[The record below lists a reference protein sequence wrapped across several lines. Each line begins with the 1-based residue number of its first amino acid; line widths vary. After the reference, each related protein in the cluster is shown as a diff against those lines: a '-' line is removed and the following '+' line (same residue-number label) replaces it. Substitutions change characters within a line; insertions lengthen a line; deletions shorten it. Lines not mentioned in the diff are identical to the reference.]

1 MAVRSEPDEFRVVL
15 RGKQRGKKCLKLLIW
30 SGNIGGKITQGLV
43 LCSVR
48 GERSFLLLVC
58 HKRAWSWCFICDAH
72 VCEACVSADGAAA
85 RQDAWAPALFS
96 FESPHTKHEDLHSRC
111 WLVCFLPV
119 FTSLLRFNTLSTPTT
134 TTHKHTHTQAHT
146 HTVLPIRNS
155 LLSLI
160 TFIFSGLEFPL
171 SVPEEMDFFPP
182 LPTCR
187 KSLTHIT
194 LAPRS
199 KQVSWLVLLYI
210 LWFNKENTNVSQREQ
225 CWWYQC
231 HAFHWFLFTWCP
243 QDTRWLVALH
253 TWPGNFVHLTG
264 SRRVLWRSEKRQRD
278 KN

>member
-1 MAVRSEPDEFRVVL
+1 MSVPFCCLCVTNVHEADVL
-15 RGKQRGKKCLKLLIW
+15 F
-30 SGNIGGKITQGLV
+30 V
-43 LCSVR
+43 MHMSVR
-48 GERSFLLLVC
+48 LVC
-58 HKRAWSWCFICDAH
+58 PRTEQRLVRTPEHS
-72 VCEACVSADGAAA
+72 
-85 RQDAWAPALFS
+85 ALFS

-199 KQVSWLVLLYI
+199 KQVS
-210 LWFNKENTNVSQREQ
+210 
-225 CWWYQC
+225 
-231 HAFHWFLFTWCP
+231 
-243 QDTRWLVALH
+243 
-253 TWPGNFVHLTG
+253 
-264 SRRVLWRSEKRQRD
+264 
-278 KN
+278 

>member
-134 TTHKHTHTQAHT
+134 TTHKHTHTSTYT
-146 HTVLPIRNS
+146 HCPPYQKQPFVSDNLYFLRAWIS
-155 LLSLI
+155 
-160 TFIFSGLEFPL
+160 TFCSRGDGFFSPSSHMQEKPH
-171 SVPEEMDFFPP
+171 P
-182 LPTCR
+182 
-187 KSLTHIT
+187 H
-194 LAPRS
+194 
-199 KQVSWLVLLYI
+199 
-210 LWFNKENTNVSQREQ
+210 
-225 CWWYQC
+225 
-231 HAFHWFLFTWCP
+231 
-243 QDTRWLVALH
+243 
-253 TWPGNFVHLTG
+253 NFG
-264 SRRVLWRSEKRQRD
+264 PAQ
-278 KN
+278 

>member
-1 MAVRSEPDEFRVVL
+1 MSF
-15 RGKQRGKKCLKLLIW
+15 
-30 SGNIGGKITQGLV
+30 V
-43 LCSVR
+43 LCWGANREEKNAWNCWYDLGILEEKLRRVLCCAAWEVSVPFCCLCVTNVHEADVLFVMHMSVR
-48 GERSFLLLVC
+48 LVC
-58 HKRAWSWCFICDAH
+58 PRTEQRLVRTPEHQRCFHLNRLTPNMKICILVAGS
-72 VCEACVSADGAAA
+72 CVFC
-85 RQDAWAPALFS
+85 LC
-96 FESPHTKHEDLHSRC
+96 SPLYKDSTHYQLQQQQHT
-111 WLVCFLPV
+111 
-119 FTSLLRFNTLSTPTT
+119 N
-134 TTHKHTHTQAHT
+134 THTQAHT